1 MFGLG
6 RKCKLGDE
14 GKVGQKPRV
23 GNWNVTKKDR
33 IVKVSK
39 MLSQI
44 RGNKGSK
51 KLIRYTVTRGEA
63 KKKRN
68 DGPKYEAASQGNT
81 PQGGCISG
89 KRSAGDQPWLS
100 VFLQR
105 GRCS

>member
-6 RKCKLGDE
+6 RNSKLGEE

-51 KLIRYTVTRGEA
+51 KLIRYTVTTTRLTKFA
-63 KKKRN
+63 CVN
-68 DGPKYEAASQGNT
+68 DMSNFFDSDK
-81 PQGGCISG
+81 GG
-89 KRSAGDQPWLS
+89 R
-100 VFLQR
+100 
-105 GRCS
+105 